1 MTSKSGNEIAVLHSI
16 RRPHSDRIKTRVKRW
31 EIRKTK
37 PSIPTPFTDYIYEP
51 KSGGGCGKVIGEF
64 ICDKIIVADCDSVAL
79 FDRQTKEYIGEE
91 ACLTAEEARKY
102 LGVTCGYA
110 LHISELKIYDKPKE
124 LSEFK
129 TVLSLADMKCKHR
142 EERYRTFD
150 GKRYFKCNLQ
160 NCVCEF
166 YRLARQ
172 TDCDGFENTRERHNL
187 TRPPQ
192 SWCYVEENH

>member
-1 MTSKSGNEIAVLHSI
+1 MTSQNGNEIAVLHSI

-124 LSEFK
+124 LSEFNLLCK
-129 TVLSLADMKCKHR
+129 RRSGTYNCDYCKYLTAASWDGLVLGCDR
-142 EERYRTFD
+142 
-150 GKRYFKCNLQ
+150 
-160 NCVCEF
+160 
-166 YRLARQ
+166 RLR
-172 TDCDGFENTRERHNL
+172 
-187 TRPPQ
+187 RPPQ
-192 SWCYVEENH
+192 AWCYVEEL